1 MAGFRGITVASAS
14 MAIDTKTYVR
24 RRPAPVPPTPAA
36 AEQAAERETA
46 HRRRMLLAGPIVAFV
61 SAIAAVLA
69 TGAAGVPLR
78 DPDGVASGRFVFVLW
93 VVGGLIALDLLVR
106 ARQRT
111 PGRGIS
117 LPSIAAVRRE
127 RWTLWRGVAVL
138 SALISFYITY
148 LAYRNLKSV
157 LPLLRP
163 GDLFDA
169 QLADVDRT
177 LFAGSDPAAL
187 LHDLM
192 GTGFQAHAMS
202 GAYMLF
208 FLFIPGT
215 LAAALVFSRDLQAGL
230 FYVTAQS
237 MNWLLGAA
245 SYYMLPALGPI
256 YYEPSAFSHL
266 PASGVTRLQDILL
279 DQRLEFLR
287 DPATGTAQSIAA
299 FSSLHVSIF
308 FTAALAAHVLGL
320 ARPLL
325 IGAWALFG
333 ATVLSTVYLGWHYFV
348 DDLGGLVIG
357 AVAVVLARALT
368 GLDRADGRKLSPAKA
383 APA

>member
-1 MAGFRGITVASAS
+1 
-14 MAIDTKTYVR
+14 MAIDTKTYER
-24 RRPAPVPPTPAA
+24 QRALPVPRDEGA
-36 AEQAAERETA
+36 AEGPADREKA
-46 HRRRMLLAGPIVAFV
+46 RRRRMLLAGPIVAFV

-106 ARQRT
+106 AWQRT

-117 LPSIAAVRRE
+117 LPSVLAIRRE
-127 RWTLWRGVAVL
+127 RWTPWRAVAVL

-169 QLADVDRT
+169 QLADVDRA

-187 LHDLM
+187 LHDLL

-208 FLFIPGT
+208 FLFIPVT
-215 LAAALVFSRDLQAGL
+215 LAAALVFSRDLQGGI

-237 MNWLLGAA
+237 INWLLGAA

-256 YYEPSAFSHL
+256 YYEPSAFAQL

-279 DQRLEFLR
+279 TQRTEFLA

-308 FTAALAAHVLGL
+308 FTAVLAAHVLRL

-325 IGAWALFG
+325 IAAWALFG

-348 DDLGGLVIG
+348 DDLGGIVIAAG
-357 AVAVVLARALT
+357 AVLIARSLT
-368 GLDRADGRKLSPAKA
+368 GLGRAEADERPEA

>member
-1 MAGFRGITVASAS
+1 
-14 MAIDTKTYVR
+14 MAIDTKTYER
-24 RRPAPVPPTPAA
+24 ERALPVPRADAA
-36 AEQAAERETA
+36 AEPAGDRERA
-46 HRRRMLLAGPIVAFV
+46 RRRRMLLAGPIVAFV

-106 ARQRT
+106 AWQRT

-117 LPSIAAVRRE
+117 VRSILEVRRE
-127 RWTLWRGVAVL
+127 RWTPWRAVAVL

-177 LFAGSDPAAL
+177 LFAGSEPAAL
-187 LHDLM
+187 LHDLL

-215 LAAALVFSRDLQAGL
+215 LAAALVFSRDLQGGI

-237 MNWLLGAA
+237 INWLLGAA

-256 YYEPSAFSHL
+256 YYEPAAFAHL
-266 PASGVTRLQDILL
+266 PSSGVTRLQDILL
-279 DQRLEFLR
+279 DQRIEFLAN
-287 DPATGTAQSIAA
+287 PAAGTAQSIAA

-308 FTAALAAHVLGL
+308 FTAVLAAHVLGL

-325 IGAWALFG
+325 IGAWVLFG

-348 DDLGGLVIG
+348 DDLGGLVIA
-357 AVAVVLARALT
+357 AVAVLLARSLT
-368 GLDRADGRKLSPAKA
+368 GLDRAEGGRSPKA